1 MGFIK
6 KYLLA
11 FIVISTCLLL
21 MASCTTSPTT
31 PSAVNGEEPTTYQ
44 LGIDLL
50 GAKSDILVDSQGR
63 LQTKA
68 ELSSADDRVSLS
80 LNRDTMLLNKEGEP
94 LPAIEVAIDPSPPP
108 PPEGAGIVEAV
119 YDFRP
124 EGADFNPFIMLTL
137 SYDPEELPTGV
148 QEGDVYIGYY
158 QDNEWDW
165 LRYKNVDTENHR
177 VTTQISH
184 FARFAVLAPLTA
196 AERPVPT
203 KPSPPADRVYVVYF
217 YRTPRCYSCNYAE
230 QMTRLT
236 LETYFQDEL
245 DSSKVIFDTVDIGL
259 RGNATTVT
267 QYGAYA
273 SYTSSLYINI
283 FKDGRDHI
291 QPVTDIW
298 LVVGDDEAFVEIVKS
313 KVEASL
319 KEIE

>member
-1 MGFIK
+1 MNIPIK
-6 KYLLA
+6 FPRYLLLA
-11 FIVISTCLLL
+11 SLALSL
-21 MASCTTSPTT
+21 MTSCTTSSTT

-50 GAKSDILVDSQGR
+50 GTKSDALVDSQGR
-63 LQTKA
+63 LQTKV

-80 LNRDTMLLNKEGEP
+80 LNKDTMLLNKEGEP
-94 LPAIEVAIDPSPPP
+94 LPAIEVTVDPSPPP
-108 PPEGAGIVEAV
+108 PPEGADIVGAV

-124 EGADFNPFIMLTL
+124 EGADFNLPIMLTL
-137 SYDPEELPTGV
+137 SYDPEELPEGIN
-148 QEGDVYIGYY
+148 EGDVYIGYY

-203 KPSPPADRVYVVYF
+203 KSSPPADRIYVVYF
-217 YRTPRCYSCNYAE
+217 YRPPRSHSCNYAE
-230 QMTRLT
+230 QMTRLA

-245 DSSKVIFDTVDIGL
+245 DSGKLMFDVVDMGL
-259 RGNATTVT
+259 RGNETTVG

-273 SYTSSLYINI
+273 YNSALYINI
-283 FKDGRDHI
+283 FKGGLDHI
-291 QPVTDIW
+291 QQVTDIW
-298 LVVGDDEAFVEIVKS
+298 LVIDDDEAFVEIVKS
-313 KVEASL
+313 KVEAVL
-319 KEIE
+319 KEVE